1 MYTGERRGPGRSTG
15 RPPQHAASCRGGS
28 NFGDCQ
34 RWGGPFPLLWAMKV
48 LATPSR
54 RPQATLLHAAGQ
66 GSSEHRAPHGQKP
79 SDRPSRGSPGRGK
92 APCPRPA
99 LPKGPWAPRAE
110 GDRQGGSKAWCQ
122 PGQGGG
128 EIPKKGGSARPPGP
142 SVIFHPAVLRDEG
155 VDHLLHGQVG
165 DQLVLGQGT
174 PRDGIEMTHAL
185 QGRRWPPTGYAAYP
199 APGPAA
205 RPLGLAKHPPGD
217 PAQSFLLLPG
227 RGGHGAGVFPS
238 PQQYLE
244 VFLYVLP
251 VVRDPAGRD
260 AGLPHQLEA
269 DLPAQV
275 VGDVP
280 LLARETQSRVRRGR
294 VNAASELKS
303 AERRR

>member
-1 MYTGERRGPGRSTG
+1 MLLARAPPSTALPTGRSLQTGPAAVPRGGGRRCALAQRCRRVPGHPERRGTGREGVRHGASPARAAGRS
-15 RPPQHAASCRGGS
+15 Q
-28 NFGDCQ
+28 
-34 RWGGPFPLLWAMKV
+34 
-48 LATPSR
+48 
-54 RPQATLLHAAGQ
+54 
-66 GSSEHRAPHGQKP
+66 
-79 SDRPSRGSPGRGK
+79 
-92 APCPRPA
+92 
-99 LPKGPWAPRAE
+99 
-110 GDRQGGSKAWCQ
+110 
-122 PGQGGG
+122 
-128 EIPKKGGSARPPGP
+128 KKGGSARPPGP

-155 VDHLLHGQVG
+155 IDHLLHGQVG

-227 RGGHGAGVFPS
+227 RGGHGAGFFPS

-294 VNAASELKS
+294 VNTASELKS